1 MIRARKIAFAQKKP
15 NQPNQG
21 LIMTKKYVVYFNIET
36 VRQPYEDM
44 ETLPV
49 ITVVDDG
56 REKIISG
63 GIEVVTGAILEIVP
77 YLGSDH
83 CELIP
88 LAVEVWDVQ
97 ESKLL
102 TARRPRKRQRK
113 LA

>member
-1 MIRARKIAFAQKKP
+1 MAQKH
-15 NQPNQG
+15 
-21 LIMTKKYVVYFNIET
+21 IVYFNIET
-36 VRQPYEDM
+36 VTQAYEDM

-49 ITVVDDG
+49 ITVIDDG

-83 CELIP
+83 SELIP
-88 LAVEVWDVQ
+88 LAFEVWDAQ

-102 TARRPRKRQRK
+102 TARRPRKRQRR
-113 LA
+113 LAGVQP